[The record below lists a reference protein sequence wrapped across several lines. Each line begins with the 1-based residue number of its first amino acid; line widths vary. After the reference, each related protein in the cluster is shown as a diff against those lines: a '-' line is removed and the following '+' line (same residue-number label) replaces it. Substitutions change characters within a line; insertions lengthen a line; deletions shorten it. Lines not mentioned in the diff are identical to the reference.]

1 MVGVKLINYYLLN
14 ISGLIYRYTMQDL
27 VKVKLVKENLFIIEK
42 KIDIFVL
49 QEIIYTLMKN

>member
-1 MVGVKLINYYLLN
+1 MLEAKRINYYLLN
-14 ISGLIYRYTMQDL
+14 ILGLIYRYTTQDL
-27 VKVKLVKENLFIIEK
+27 MKVKLAKEKLFLIEK

>member
-1 MVGVKLINYYLLN
+1 MVEAKRINYYLIN
-14 ISGLIYRYTMQDL
+14 ILEPIYRYTMQDL
-27 VKVKLVKENLFIIEK
+27 VKVKLAKENLFMIEK